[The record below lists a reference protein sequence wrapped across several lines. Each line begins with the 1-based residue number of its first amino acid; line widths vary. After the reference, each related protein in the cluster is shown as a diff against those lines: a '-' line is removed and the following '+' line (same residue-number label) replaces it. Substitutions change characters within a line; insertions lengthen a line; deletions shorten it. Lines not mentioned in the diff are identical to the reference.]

1 MRNVGCKVIECAQ
14 RNPRKCK
21 FYLDYCKFGNY
32 CKFLHKENEDKAI
45 EAIENQLK
53 AVKKELEEKEKGI
66 INLLTTSFR

>member
-1 MRNVGCKVIECAQ
+1 MCENVGCKVVDCALE
-14 RNPRKCK
+14 NINSW
-21 FYLDYCKFGNY
+21 NY
-32 CKFLHKENEDKAI
+32 CKFLHKENKDKAI